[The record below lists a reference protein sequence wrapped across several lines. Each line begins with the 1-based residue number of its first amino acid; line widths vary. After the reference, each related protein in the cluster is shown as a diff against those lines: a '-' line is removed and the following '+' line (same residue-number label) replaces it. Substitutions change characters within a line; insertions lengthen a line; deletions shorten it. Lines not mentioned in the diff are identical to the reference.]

1 MKVKVNISHTV
12 ISDSLPSHG
21 LKPDPLLCPWN
32 SPGMSTAMGCHFLL
46 QGIFPTWESNPGLP
60 HSRQI
65 LYQLRRKWQPT
76 PVSLPGK
83 SRGWRNHGVPKCQ
96 TRLETSLSLSLPS
109 EPLGKPQGLP
119 FSRRSSWPRDR
130 AQFPRIAGGFFIIWV
145 TREVFSLLME
155 NLLSEWKSLSHVW
168 LFATPWTIQS
178 MEFSRPEYWS
188 VEPFPSPG
196 NLSNP
201 GIKPRSPTLKANSL
215 PSEPQ
220 EKPMR
225 AFYVKKCIDKYG
237 KFSTIRQLTPTGKRG
252 NVPKH

>member
-1 MKVKVNISHTV
+1 M
-12 ISDSLPSHG
+12 DWSLTCSSVHG
-21 LKPDPLLCPWN
+21 I
-32 SPGMSTAMGCHFLL
+32 L
-46 QGIFPTWESNPGLP
+46 QGRVLQWVAISF
-60 HSRQI
+60 
-65 LYQLRRKWQPT
+65 
-76 PVSLPGK
+76 
-83 SRGWRNHGVPKCQ
+83 SRGSSQPGNQIQVSCIAGRFFTNWEGNGNPLQYPCLENPVVGGTWWVTVHGVPKCQ

-130 AQFPRIAGGFFIIWV
+130 AQVPRIAGGFFIIRV

-155 NLLSEWKSLSHVW
+155 NLLSEWKLLSRVW

-188 VEPFPSPG
+188 GEPFPSPG

-201 GIKPRSPTLKANSL
+201 GIKPRSPALKANSL
-215 PSEPQ
+215 PAEPQ